1 MSNKFPMVE
10 RWPPGYQV
18 RCGRQHD
25 RSILLKFLMQAYQEN
40 YPDQSFTHLKTTLDQ
55 YWSEETPVWFVVA
68 ENAQSVGCLWMGS
81 GHEQITGNRY
91 THIFLIYIAP
101 AHRRQGLGR
110 RLLLQAE
117 EWAQGRG
124 DYALGLQ
131 VFVENS
137 IAQALYQKMGYQPRS
152 TFLLKLLQ
160 R

>member
-1 MSNKFPMVE
+1 MVE
-10 RWPPGYQV
+10 SWPPGYQLS
-18 RCGRQHD
+18 RGRQHD

-40 YPDQSFTHLKTTLDQ
+40 YPDQSFTHLKITLDQ

-81 GHEQITGNRY
+81 GHEQITGDRY

-117 EWAQGRG
+117 EWAQARG
-124 DYALGLQ
+124 DHALGLQ

-137 IAQALYQKMGYQPRS
+137 IAQSLYQKMGYQPRS

-160 R
+160 Q